1 MYENVS
7 IKCSEWNGA
16 AQRSLPQWPIA
27 IGPNSMKRT
36 STFKITPTMMQTGT
50 LTGTQQI
57 VFLPPSKS
65 SAPDRK
71 GHNMPKIVGLEKIDG
86 RIAVFIDPPKP
97 DYEGGVSVYVPSELA
112 QMQEVW
118 KREGAAEE
126 RERLNAAERMQEVHA
141 EMAAKLAK
149 ARAMLERLQVFVLDC
164 DVEEILS
171 EIS

>member
-1 MYENVS
+1 
-7 IKCSEWNGA
+7 
-16 AQRSLPQWPIA
+16 
-27 IGPNSMKRT
+27 
-36 STFKITPTMMQTGT
+36 
-50 LTGTQQI
+50 
-57 VFLPPSKS
+57 
-65 SAPDRK
+65 
-71 GHNMPKIVGLEKIDG
+71 MPKIVGLEKIDG